1 MEFSSFFFSSVSLFI
16 SDVTLFSVAD
26 LFRFSKV
33 EDRFARALFS
43 GLFIL
48 LILLA
53 NWANASA
60 TALEAPTGVVLDG
73 VETS

>member
-53 NWANASA
+53 N
-60 TALEAPTGVVLDG
+60 
-73 VETS
+73 